1 MGNSMR
7 TSALGRFGA
16 ALAMTAGMA
25 VAPARPVAGR
35 DGWPQQRGG
44 IQQPAPKPQPADA
57 QARTIADFMERVKAY
72 VAIHQKAEATL
83 PRVPTEATPKQ
94 IDEKQRALG
103 ALIQQARA
111 TAKRGDI
118 FTPEMAAFVK
128 RLLARVFA
136 GADGKQLRA
145 SIMDENITPV
155 SVKVNQRYPDEYP
168 LTTMPPEVLQ
178 TLPAL
183 PEELE
188 YRFLGEHLI
197 LLDPHAHIV
206 ADFVVDALPGK

>member
-7 TSALGRFGA
+7 TKAAGLFGA
-16 ALAMTAGMA
+16 ALAMAAGVA
-25 VAPARPVAGR
+25 LAPARTSAR
-35 DGWPQQRGG
+35 PQQRGG
-44 IQQPAPKPQPADA
+44 IQQPAPKPQPADV
-57 QARTIADFMERVKAY
+57 QAKVIADFMERVKAY

-83 PRVPTEATPKQ
+83 PRLPKEATPKQ
-94 IDEKQRALG
+94 IDDKQRALA

-118 FTPEMAAFVK
+118 FTPEMSAFVK

-136 GADGKQLRA
+136 GADGRQLRA
-145 SIMDENITPV
+145 SIMDENVKPV
-155 SVKVNQRYPDEYP
+155 TLKVNQRYPDEYP

-188 YRFLGEHLI
+188 YRFLGEQLI
-197 LLDPHAHIV
+197 LLDPHAHVI
-206 ADFVVDALPGK
+206 ADFVIDALPGK